1 MEYYIGIDLGGTNI
15 AAGLVT
21 PKGELLASVSRPTGR
36 GRGAKE
42 IVADMAAAAREAA
55 QSGGA
60 AWEAVTR
67 VGVGVP
73 GTANKE
79 TGVVEFANNLGF
91 HHEPLVRYLEEAM
104 PGKTIVFDNDANAA
118 AWGEYAAGAGKGV
131 ESMIAVTLGTGVG
144 GGIILDGRLYEGIN
158 YAAGEL
164 GHFVIALDGIPCN
177 CGRRG
182 CYEAYAS
189 ATALIRQTQ
198 KAMEQNPD
206 SLLWELVG
214 GELDRVEG
222 KTVFDGVRR
231 NDPTAVG
238 VLKQYTRYVGVG
250 LVDLINVFQPEL
262 ICIGGGISKA
272 GDLFL
277 EPLRAIIAKESYTR
291 TAKRQTRLTVASL
304 GNDAGI
310 IGAALLPV

>member
-1 MEYYIGIDLGGTNI
+1 MRLLLTAAFTAAILLISPLNILASDRAGANDSGFRFRGYIGGMMLHTGYIFSKPFDILSPSGQSLGTMQI
-15 AAGLVT
+15 
-21 PKGELLASVSRPTGR
+21 K
-36 GRGAKE
+36 
-42 IVADMAAAAREAA
+42 
-55 QSGGA
+55 GGA
-60 AWEAVTR
+60 TGIGGHVKFAF
-67 VGVGVP
+67 
-73 GTANKE
+73 GTPSDMLRIGAEGHSSN
-79 TGVVEFANNLGF
+79 
-91 HHEPLVRYLEEAM
+91 VRYS
-104 PGKTIVFDNDANAA
+104 PSHS
-118 AWGEYAAGAGKGV
+118 YAH
-131 ESMIAVTLGTGVG
+131 TGW

-189 ATALIRQTQ
+189 ATALIRQTK

-206 SLLWELVG
+206 SLLWELAG
-214 GELDRVEG
+214 GELDGVEG

-238 VLKQYTRYVGVG
+238 VLKQYIRYVGVG

-272 GDLFL
+272 GDLLL
-277 EPLRAIIAKESYTR
+277 EPLRAIIAEESYTR